1 LRHRDG
7 LEALLDR
14 RDDEF
19 RRRAV
24 SGWLRVVR
32 VGVDHDRSATDRLPR
47 VLADEVE
54 LGIGDREEPLRRS
67 PRRRAQDDLA
77 TVLVLG
83 DEVARHV
90 AARLTATAHARR
102 GRVLVARFGFA
113 FALARR
119 RQRMARLLAAHL
131 TRRVVAVAE
140 TFARRTEGRVAA
152 GVDLV
157 AVVQADLEEAND
169 TLALE
174 LDVAALGGPSDG
186 ALELRG
192 DDAAAGGAGFVA
204 RAGAQLGALDR
215 GHLACDFDLLAAV
228 RQVAV
233 AGEVAVGDRH

>member
-1 LRHRDG
+1 
-7 LEALLDR
+7 
-14 RDDEF
+14 
-19 RRRAV
+19 
-24 SGWLRVVR
+24 
-32 VGVDHDRSATDRLPR
+32 
-47 VLADEVE
+47 
-54 LGIGDREEPLRRS
+54 
-67 PRRRAQDDLA
+67 
-77 TVLVLG
+77 
-83 DEVARHV
+83 
-90 AARLTATAHARR
+90 ATAHARG

-186 ALELRG
+186 ALDLRG

-215 GHLACDFDLLAAV
+215 GHLPFDFDLLAAV
-228 RQVAV
+228 REVAV
-233 AGEVAVGDRH
+233 AGEVDVGDRHRAARGRRLAHVRRRAGLHEAIPFVQDRSTIGEHGAHRSCLR